1 MPVHSSLYS
10 NSWLVA
16 LAWHTHPGRC
26 VLAGCH
32 VTSWPHLAL
41 QHQARTHA
49 HTRAHP
55 RNPTYAH
62 TQTHVHS
69 RTLLHT
75 STLTSNEG
83 ARARAH
89 THTHTHY
96 THKHTQHVRVPAS
109 ELRKTTC
116 TCAAVL
122 LQGGSARVSASL
134 LACCRALLDETPEVA
149 PSRDAGGNHETD
161 GGFKH
166 DPQILERAIVLAR
179 LAAAYSMYAPEE
191 TLSWPKVRAWT

>member
-1 MPVHSSLYS
+1 MCSGRLSCHKLATPGIAASS
-10 NSWLVA
+10 A
-16 LAWHTHPGRC
+16 HTC
-26 VLAGCH
+26 
-32 VTSWPHLAL
+32 T
-41 QHQARTHA
+41 
-49 HTRAHP
+49 HTRASAQSHIC
-55 RNPTYAH
+55 
-62 TQTHVHS
+62 THAD
-69 RTLLHT
+69 TC
-75 STLTSNEG
+75 TLTHTF
-83 ARARAH
+83 AHKYAYIKRRRARAH